1 MDFVLNGVKKQ
12 FDGDPKMRL
21 LYYLREVEGII
32 SPKNGCSP
40 QGQEKQSFCMEEN
53 PAACPVSIFS
63 KIDPTV
69 PCDAVRQA
77 LDLAEDLSED
87 AIEHHKNEIARL
99 QSTLRSLRS
108 FRADTTKITAILS
121 DCE

>member
-1 MDFVLNGVKKQ
+1 MAEVAGMKSSVVW
-12 FDGDPKMRL
+12 RL
-21 LYYLREVEGII
+21 AESLVV
-32 SPKNGCSP
+32 
-40 QGQEKQSFCMEEN
+40 QEKQSFCMEEN

-121 DCE
+121 GCE